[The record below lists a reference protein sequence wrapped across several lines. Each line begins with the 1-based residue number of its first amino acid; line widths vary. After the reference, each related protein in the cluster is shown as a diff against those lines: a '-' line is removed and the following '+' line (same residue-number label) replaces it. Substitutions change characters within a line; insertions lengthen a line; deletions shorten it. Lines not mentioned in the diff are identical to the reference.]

1 MDPTDPQPRYE
12 HTVPED
18 TVLALHQLCRTCQDF
33 VHRSL
38 LLTKMSR
45 GSEIKFSTSETTPL
59 CSVDQLR
66 AGYLGGCHFCALVW
80 DRAGGHLLCSTK
92 RSLASDDIIEMQL
105 TARNWEIERRMWDEP
120 RSLQFSGDDGV
131 IVMDIPALRGNRRT
145 GKESN
150 KKMRGSGDV
159 NLYIYPCNSPKLN
172 PATLS
177 MSSNSISSK
186 HDLKLEH
193 IRTWFHNCA
202 SNHNNCR
209 RFSDLVA
216 PQNQLP
222 SRVLDIH
229 GSRVKLECLV
239 QDIPD
244 FEYVTLSH
252 MWGPD
257 PTACLRLKQASLE
270 EFKVR
275 IPEDQLPGKY
285 LDAIRVARAL
295 GFRYI
300 WIDSLC
306 IIQDSAE
313 DWGREAVKMASV
325 YGRTSCNISYVC
337 PPSTD
342 RGKHLRDPRIELP
355 CKLRLPPKT
364 SKSSHRHTDLVVQ
377 DSPGFI
383 REYWSPTSHKEE
395 WPILSRAWVF
405 QERLLCPRNIY
416 YGHSRLIWECCETFD
431 DELYGEAKKN
441 PEAKMRVHDLFAA
454 SDVGTRDFP
463 GDFETQWTRLVKD
476 YRTESLTYETDRAIA
491 FAGIARAI
499 QGQTKMT
506 YLAGIWKEFA
516 EFELLWIV
524 RRPEALSHETNR
536 KLAEQQKLAAPSWS
550 WFSIA
555 TLPQES
561 RLATDS
567 VGFTI
572 CTSMAMESPYVSC
585 SAQVVSWHHPHD
597 TEALFHKFDGMKL
610 VLRTRNVA
618 SKLEWVGKEIRLS
631 SNGDHPFQDCGKLG
645 PKHSMSYSHD
655 DGSILPGAPLPTN
668 SVMVLTIFTASR
680 SGGKTIKEYQI
691 PVTQEDDR
699 DENVETQWN
708 YAGLVVVP
716 AAEGPGGEERW
727 RRIGAFMY
735 SNSADGKIQVPT
747 PFRIDESQEEDTVLI

>member
-1 MDPTDPQPRYE
+1 
-12 HTVPED
+12 
-18 TVLALHQLCRTCQDF
+18 
-33 VHRSL
+33 
-38 LLTKMSR
+38 
-45 GSEIKFSTSETTPL
+45 
-59 CSVDQLR
+59 
-66 AGYLGGCHFCALVW
+66 
-80 DRAGGHLLCSTK
+80 
-92 RSLASDDIIEMQL
+92 
-105 TARNWEIERRMWDEP
+105 
-120 RSLQFSGDDGV
+120 
-131 IVMDIPALRGNRRT
+131 
-145 GKESN
+145 
-150 KKMRGSGDV
+150 
-159 NLYIYPCNSPKLN
+159 
-172 PATLS
+172 
-177 MSSNSISSK
+177 MSSNSVSSK
-186 HDLKLEH
+186 HDSKLEQ
-193 IRTWFHNCA
+193 IRSWFHNC
-202 SNHNNCR
+202 SNHHSNCR
-209 RFSDLVA
+209 GFSDLVA
-216 PQNQLP
+216 PQKQRP
-222 SRVLDIH
+222 SRVLDVH
-229 GSRVKLECLV
+229 DSKVRLECSV

-270 EFKVR
+270 EFKAR

-306 IIQDSAE
+306 IIQDSSE
-313 DWGREAVKMASV
+313 DWEREAVKMASV

-337 PPSTD
+337 PPSSD
-342 RGKHLRDPRIELP
+342 RGQYLRDPRVDLP
-355 CKLRLPPKT
+355 CKLQLSPPQT
-364 SKSSHRHTDLVVQ
+364 SKGVPDHAELVVQ
-377 DSPGFI
+377 YSPGFI

-431 DELYGEAKKN
+431 DELYGQAKRN
-441 PEAKMRVHDLFAA
+441 PESKMQTHALFAA
-454 SDVGTRDFP
+454 SGAGTSDFP
-463 GDFETQWTRLVKD
+463 GNFETQWTRLVKD

-499 QGQTKMT
+499 QGQAKMT
-506 YLAGIWKEFA
+506 YLAGIWREFA

-524 RRPEALSHETNR
+524 RRPEALSNEMNR
-536 KLAEQQKLAAPSWS
+536 RLAEQQRLVAPSWS

-567 VGFTI
+567 VGFSI
-572 CTSMAMESPYVSC
+572 STSMAMESRFVVYR
-585 SAQVVSWHHPHD
+585 AQVLSWHHSHGL
-597 TEALFHKFDGMKL
+597 EALFHKFEGMRL
-610 VLRTRNVA
+610 VLRARKVVG
-618 SKLEWVGKEIRLS
+618 KLEWVGNNIRLS

-655 DGSILPGAPLPTN
+655 DGSILPGSQLPTD
-668 SVMVLTIFTASR
+668 SAMVLTIFTASR

-708 YAGLVVVP
+708 YAGLMVVP
-716 AAEGPGGEERW
+716 AAGGPGGEERW
-727 RRIGAFMY
+727 KRIGAFMY
-735 SNSADGKIQVPT
+735 SNSADGKIQVST
-747 PFRIDESQEEDTVLI
+747 PFRIGEDNEEDIVLV

>member
-1 MDPTDPQPRYE
+1 M
-12 HTVPED
+12 H
-18 TVLALHQLCRTCQDF
+18 
-33 VHRSL
+33 
-38 LLTKMSR
+38 LTLTGHSC
-45 GSEIKFSTSETTPL
+45 SEIRFSTSEATPF

-92 RSLASDDIIEMQL
+92 RSLASGGMIEVKL

-120 RSLQFSGDDGV
+120 QSLRISGDEGV

-145 GKESN
+145 GKGSN
-150 KKMRGSGDV
+150 NKMRGSGDV
-159 NLYIYPCNSPKLN
+159 NLYIYPSNSPKLN
-172 PATLS
+172 PATLG
-177 MSSNSISSK
+177 MSSNSVSSK
-186 HDLKLEH
+186 HDSKLEQ
-193 IRTWFHNCA
+193 IRSWFHNCTK
-202 SNHNNCR
+202 NHDNCR

-216 PQNQLP
+216 PQNQRP

-229 GSRVKLECLV
+229 NSKVRLECSV
-239 QDIPD
+239 QNIPS

-257 PTACLRLKQASLE
+257 PTACLRLKEASLE
-270 EFKVR
+270 EFKLR

-306 IIQDSAE
+306 IIQDSSE
-313 DWGREAVKMASV
+313 DWEKEAVKMASV

-337 PPSTD
+337 PPSSD
-342 RGKHLRDPRIELP
+342 RGQHLRDPRVDLP
-355 CKLRLPPKT
+355 CKLRLSHPQT
-364 SKSSHRHTDLVVQ
+364 SKDDPGPAELVVQ
-377 DSPGFI
+377 YFPGFL

-395 WPILSRAWVF
+395 WPILSRAW
-405 QERLLCPRNIY
+405 
-416 YGHSRLIWECCETFD
+416 TFD
-431 DELYGEAKKN
+431 DELYGQAKRN
-441 PEAKMRVHDLFAA
+441 PESKMQTHALFAA
-454 SDVGTRDFP
+454 SGAGTRDFP
-463 GDFETQWTRLVKD
+463 IKD

-491 FAGIARAI
+491 FAGIAR
-499 QGQTKMT
+499 
-506 YLAGIWKEFA
+506 KEFA

-536 KLAEQQKLAAPSWS
+536 KLSEQQRLAAPSWS

-561 RLATDS
+561 RLAADS
-567 VGFTI
+567 VGFSI
-572 CTSMAMESPYVSC
+572 CTSMAMESRFVVYR
-585 SAQVVSWHHPHD
+585 AQVLSWHHLHGP
-597 TEALFHKFDGMKL
+597 EALFHKFEGMRL
-610 VLRTRNVA
+610 VLRTRKVA
-618 SKLEWVGKEIRLS
+618 SKLEWVGNEIRLS
-631 SNGDHPFQDCGKLG
+631 SNGNHPFQDCGKLG
-645 PKHSMSYSHD
+645 PKHSMLYSHD
-655 DGSILPGAPLPTN
+655 DGSILPGSQLPTD
-668 SVMVLTIFTASR
+668 SVMVLSIFTASR

-691 PVTQEDDR
+691 PITQDDDR

-716 AAEGPGGEERW
+716 AAGSPGGEERW
-727 RRIGAFMY
+727 RRIDTFLY

-747 PFRIDESQEEDTVLI
+747 PFRIGEDKEQDTVLI